1 MYGEEGE
8 GVDKVTGG
16 IGECGMQ
23 LGFRRFIYLGEKLL
37 SCVISRIFFLYMFRR
52 IRTNYRREEKNIR
65 LLYCYDDVCPR
76 FAPCSM

>member
-1 MYGEEGE
+1 MECVREVINSRILFLDFLFLSKRGE

-37 SCVISRIFFLYMFRR
+37 SCVISRIFF
-52 IRTNYRREEKNIR
+52 IHVSKNSDQ
-65 LLYCYDDVCPR
+65 L
-76 FAPCSM
+76 SS